1 MSQEKFNLFIL
12 SIAGIVIMS
21 IAGMIVFYNYDENQK
36 IADLIKSGQNPVAV
50 RCAFENSLG
59 THPDCILFI
68 SQIGNQ

>member
-1 MSQEKFNLFIL
+1 
-12 SIAGIVIMS
+12 MS